1 MTTNAAPKNVNGH
14 ELVEIG
20 LGTGALRP
28 NILHCVVVPYKIRI
42 MIKYKNNLC
51 KGQKLQN
58 LDKNVCVRLNN
69 HFQSSEKQGI
79 PSFT

>member
-28 NILHCVVVPYKIRI
+28 NILHCVVVPYNKKYDKI
-42 MIKYKNNLC
+42 
-51 KGQKLQN
+51 Q
-58 LDKNVCVRLNN
+58 
-69 HFQSSEKQGI
+69 E
-79 PSFT
+79 